1 MLNETL
7 HERQK
12 QIEYKEELRQAQL
25 CREKGEVL
33 EYIWGP
39 EDEEKSMEQL
49 RRKKEVSDFQKV
61 Q

>member
-1 MLNETL
+1 M
-7 HERQK
+7 
-12 QIEYKEELRQAQL
+12 EYKQELRQAQL
-25 CREKGEVL
+25 SQEKEEVL

-39 EDEEKSMEQL
+39 EDEEKSLEQL